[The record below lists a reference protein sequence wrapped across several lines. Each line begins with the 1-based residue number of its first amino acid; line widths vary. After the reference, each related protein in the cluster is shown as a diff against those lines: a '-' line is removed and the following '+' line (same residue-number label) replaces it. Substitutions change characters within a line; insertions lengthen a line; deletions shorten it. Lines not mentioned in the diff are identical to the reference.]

1 LWPFL
6 VYAKLEA
13 ANSLVFSTKM
23 SKKNKQKINKKEIIE
38 FEIENS
44 ELPKFEEL
52 EGSKIPENG
61 IMEEGMEKDEVEKAD
76 DEKGAGME
84 KMEDGPEDAAG
95 GPAAKKERS
104 GKTDKYIEF
113 ILIFILGMLIG
124 IACKTEAEKRITIG
138 FNDYQM
144 KVMKQD
150 FDINKLQ
157 IEVDKKNMEA
167 AKEEENAQAQGGEAP
182 DGGQ

>member
-1 LWPFL
+1 
-6 VYAKLEA
+6 
-13 ANSLVFSTKM
+13 M

-44 ELPKFEEL
+44 ELPKFEES
-52 EGSKIPENG
+52 EGSKGQENVVMG
-61 IMEEGMEKDEVEKAD
+61 GNAETDEVGKTD
-76 DEKGAGME
+76 DEKVIEME
-84 KMEDGPEDAAG
+84 KAEDGTEDAIDG
-95 GPAAKKERS
+95 SVAKKRRS

-113 ILIFILGMLIG
+113 ILIFILGVLIG

-144 KVMKQD
+144 KIMKQD

-157 IEVDKKNMEA
+157 IDVDKKNMEA
-167 AKEEENAQAQGGEAP
+167 AEEEENAQAQDGEAP
-182 DGGQ
+182 DAGQ